1 MKKKHYGKLDLIR
14 VISCAAVLLYHLGLL
29 KGGYLAV
36 NIFFV
41 LSGYLA
47 VRSCSSKKQFSI
59 KDYWVSRLK
68 KVYLPLLA
76 TVLAA
81 VCVISLIPSVE
92 WMNLKPETTSVLL
105 GYNNYWQLNANL
117 DYFVRHVESPFMHLW
132 YISILMQFE
141 LVFPVLWVLLKKAE
155 DKTDKFTPWL
165 ITSAAALLSLVLFL
179 VNIKLGRIMP
189 AYYGTFSRLYALLAG
204 AALGYFHRIR
214 RPAPAK
220 NRNISTTIFLCWL
233 ALAVYMF
240 FTADAQSKL
249 FGGAMALSV
258 IVSLGLICCAMADE
272 KATSPFYR
280 LIGSM
285 SQMTYEVYLVQYPVI
300 FLLQGKEMPEI
311 LRVLLVTVLVLCLA
325 WILHNSVNV
334 KKDDR
339 LRQYKLLL
347 SVFVGCVSVF
357 GGVKYIQAKDYTKD
371 MKKLEEELENNRK
384 LIEEKQKQYKEQKQN
399 DDDAWQAVQED
410 WDKSEDTVRENVS
423 KLNITCIGD
432 SVMEMTV
439 SELYEV
445 FPNAY
450 IDAVIN
456 RTELRAI
463 EVIKEVKNE
472 GLLGDPVLINIGTN
486 GPNVPDDEDRLVE
499 LLDGRTIF
507 WVNATGADYPDFNEK
522 LYALAERHDNVH
534 VIDWVSVVNEHPDYI
549 VSDGVHPS
557 PTGCGKYAEA
567 VYEAICDYYMNQM
580 FAEREETI
588 REHEEK
594 EKNRIAFIGNDLLL
608 GVYDLLQ
615 GEHPDSE
622 FIIDGS
628 FTANTLIGTLRE
640 KVTSGSI
647 AHNIVILPDSSIQ
660 FSAADL
666 QTIAETCADHNVYI
680 ADLYGTM
687 GSDAENVHIISF
699 SSQLKEH
706 EDYMTYDEIHLSDA
720 GNEALKEAVEN
731 AVK

>member
-14 VISCAAVLLYHLGLL
+14 VISCTAVLLYHLGLL

-47 VRSCSSKKQFSI
+47 VRSCASKKVFSI

-68 KVYLPLLA
+68 KVYLPLLV
-76 TVLAA
+76 TVLAT
-81 VCVISLIPSVE
+81 VCVLSLIPSVE

-132 YISILMQFE
+132 YIAILLQFE
-141 LVFPVLWVLLKKAE
+141 LVFPVLWTLLKKAE

-165 ITSAAALLSLVLFL
+165 IASAAALLSMVLFL

-214 RPAPAK
+214 RPAQAK
-220 NRNISTTIFLCWL
+220 NRNASAAFFLCWL
-233 ALAVYMF
+233 AAAVILF
-240 FTADAQSKL
+240 FTADAASK
-249 FGGAMALSV
+249 FFAGAMILSV
-258 IVSLGLICCAMADE
+258 VVSLGLICCAMADE
-272 KATSPFYR
+272 RATSPFYK

-300 FLLQGKEMPEI
+300 FLLQGKEMPGFV
-311 LRVLLVTVLVLCLA
+311 RVLLVTVLVLGLA

-334 KKDDR
+334 RKDDR

-347 SVFVGCVSVF
+347 SVFVAGVSIF
-357 GGVKYIQAKDYTKD
+357 GGVRYIQAKDYTKD

-384 LIEEKQKQYKEQKQN
+384 LIEEKQKQYKEQKKSE
-399 DDDAWQAVQED
+399 DDAWQAMQED
-410 WDKSEDTVRENVS
+410 WGQSEDKVRENVS

-439 SELYEV
+439 SQLYEV

-456 RTELRAI
+456 RTEPRAI
-463 EVIKEVKNE
+463 EAINDIRNE
-472 GLLGDPVLINIGTN
+472 GLLGDVVLINIGTN
-486 GPNVPDDEDRLVE
+486 GPNIPDDEDRLVG
-499 LLDGRTIF
+499 LLEGKTVF

-557 PTGCGKYAEA
+557 PVGCKKYAES

-580 FAEREETI
+580 FKEREETI

-594 EKNRIAFIGNDLLL
+594 EKGRIAFIGNDLLL
-608 GVYDLLQ
+608 GVYGQLQ
-615 GEHPDSE
+615 ESHPDSE

-628 FTANTLIGTLRE
+628 FTAGTLISTLRE
-640 KVTSGSI
+640 RTASGDI

-660 FSAADL
+660 LSAADL
-666 QTIAETCADHNVYI
+666 QTIAETCADHCVYI

-687 GSDAENVHIISF
+687 GSDAENVRIISF

-706 EDYMTYDEIHLSDA
+706 EDYMSYDEIHLSDA
-720 GNEALKEAVEN
+720 GNEALKETVEN
-731 AVK
+731 AIK